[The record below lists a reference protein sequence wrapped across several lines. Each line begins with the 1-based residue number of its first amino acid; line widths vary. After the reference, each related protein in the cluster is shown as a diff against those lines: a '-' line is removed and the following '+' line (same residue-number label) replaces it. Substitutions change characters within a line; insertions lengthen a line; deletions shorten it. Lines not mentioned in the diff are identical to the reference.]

1 MMWAIAKM
9 EIYVNIYTLKKYVK
23 SPFALITN
31 VKSDTPD
38 IANFISKEDTANLGS
53 TVNLNT

>member
-38 IANFISKEDTANLGS
+38 IANFISKEDTANLES